1 MCLDYLEAGTLYGGQ
16 PYCAQTPII
25 YYLMFVLQR
34 IFGDVFML
42 YIVWALIIFA
52 HIVNY
57 HILGKILKRLGIF
70 HNSMF
75 LVLYVFIVYRFLS
88 FITSTIAT
96 TFLVA
101 GFYLL
106 YYGPRK
112 HVGVSTGILFTLA
125 VFTKYTTVLP
135 IVFSIVYYL
144 IMNIFSFTDKGRGR
158 IKMAYAFQKK
168 PFTDLV
174 IALSFIVI
182 TFIFFIW
189 LYPNFILYTY
199 QGHQGQLLLSL
210 ENGIKLLLVK
220 RGLNTLS
227 AVLILACI
235 LYSIGKGFFNKD
247 TLKYPFITL
256 TIYFSSVMHIMLY
269 GVLRIGSH
277 YMLPV
282 YPFMVIAFMVLWKKS
297 RRLFSLLFLVTLVFP
312 SIYTPEVY
320 GSPVVDLSRAE
331 FIRYGDKVKMDV
343 GKGFSF
349 IPPQDGH
356 VLVELIKGE
365 RNIIEEYSIP
375 VDPEKIDVIIEDSRG
390 FPSFEDPAWAYTLR
404 KMTNLSYPYS
414 QAYEEPLTKD
424 EKKIQEQLLSGKYSM
439 IIIAPPAWASTSRIV
454 YSSLEYTM
462 ANYCMVHI
470 PDFFF
475 FGSGREGSTFLFK
488 DDQDCMKLLE
498 DMNNYYNANFS
509 KYCMYGER
517 PVKVISEVFKMNQME
532 LWGLKDC
539 KNPPAGYHPS
549 DKDKVLLTD
558 LLIIIVLYPLVS
570 LFLAGFRKLT

>member
-1 MCLDYLEAGTLYGGQ
+1 M
-16 PYCAQTPII
+16 
-25 YYLMFVLQR
+25 
-34 IFGDVFML
+34 
-42 YIVWALIIFA
+42 
-52 HIVNY
+52 
-57 HILGKILKRLGIF
+57 
-70 HNSMF
+70 
-75 LVLYVFIVYRFLS
+75 
-88 FITSTIAT
+88 
-96 TFLVA
+96 
-101 GFYLL
+101 
-106 YYGPRK
+106 
-112 HVGVSTGILFTLA
+112 
-125 VFTKYTTVLP
+125 
-135 IVFSIVYYL
+135 
-144 IMNIFSFTDKGRGR
+144 
-158 IKMAYAFQKK
+158 
-168 PFTDLV
+168 
-174 IALSFIVI
+174 
-182 TFIFFIW
+182 
-189 LYPNFILYTY
+189 
-199 QGHQGQLLLSL
+199 
-210 ENGIKLLLVK
+210 
-220 RGLNTLS
+220 
-227 AVLILACI
+227 
-235 LYSIGKGFFNKD
+235 
-247 TLKYPFITL
+247 
-256 TIYFSSVMHIMLY
+256 
-269 GVLRIGSH
+269 
-277 YMLPV
+277 
-282 YPFMVIAFMVLWKKS
+282 
-297 RRLFSLLFLVTLVFP
+297 
-312 SIYTPEVY
+312 
-320 GSPVVDLSRAE
+320 
-331 FIRYGDKVKMDV
+331 
-343 GKGFSF
+343 
-349 IPPQDGH
+349 
-356 VLVELIKGE
+356 
-365 RNIIEEYSIP
+365 
-375 VDPEKIDVIIEDSRG
+375 IIEDSRG